1 MLTLSLW
8 HIVIVVVL
16 AVILFGG
23 VGRIWPRGP
32 GGNAPG

>member
-16 AVILFGG
+16 AVVLFGG
-23 VGRIWPRGP
+23 AGRIWRGP
-32 GGNAPG
+32 GGPSSA